1 MSTTKIENI
10 IGLINSSPILSLS
23 ERADWLA
30 LLGLMN
36 DKQLLELEKILSEN
50 QKSAQSVDV
59 PPHRMTGAEVGTVSR
74 RAAPSDDRGES
85 RKVGKSEVGRLDSN
99 AAQNTRSSANTAVAK
114 PLVPSSPS
122 LPQMPKMSHIMNLP
136 TFKQPSAPLPVKPP
150 VEKKPSIFAS
160 KLKAIFKEKELP
172 AGHPEFELELP
183 AKSLPSEH
191 SSETVVGKKTDALE
205 TQENKK
211 PPVIP
216 KPFFPLAEKP
226 AAGLATDKPL
236 LSKPPVLLRSSAKTP
251 ASPGFASGINFPE
264 VTEAS
269 KSQSLAGIKEHL
281 QSTGTILKEIHQ
293 PIAIKEPML
302 NGLEDLTKLV
312 REEIQV
318 SALDSM
324 VAKIKQLIG
333 RYGYFEAVFNIEKS
347 KIYEDYINTGAT
359 LLTGQSD
366 FETLAEQGED
376 YLTREQFEKFTDLL
390 AKIQAS

>member
-1 MSTTKIENI
+1 MLQIYDRIKFYLLYKMSTTKVENI
-10 IGLINSSPILSLS
+10 IGLINSSPILSPA

-50 QKSAQSVDV
+50 QKSDI
-59 PPHRMTGAEVGTVSR
+59 GTVSR
-74 RAAPSDDRGES
+74 RAAPSDDRGGS
-85 RKVGKSEVGRLDSN
+85 WKVGSEALSAVQRAIS
-99 AAQNTRSSANTAVAK
+99 ASSQANIK
-114 PLVPSSPS
+114 PLASSPS
-122 LPQMPKMSHIMNLP
+122 LSPQTPQMPKMSHIINLP

-150 VEKKPSIFAS
+150 VEKKSSIFAS

-172 AGHPEFELELP
+172 AGHPEFELEL
-183 AKSLPSEH
+183 AEKSLPSEH
-191 SSETVVGKKTDALE
+191 SSQIAVGKKMDARL
-205 TQENKK
+205 TQESKK

-226 AAGLATDKPL
+226 ATGLATDKPL
-236 LSKPPVLLRSSAKTP
+236 LSKPPVIPRPSAKTP
-251 ASPGFASGINFPE
+251 ASPGFASGINLPE
-264 VTEAS
+264 VTEAG
-269 KSQSLAGIKEHL
+269 KNQSLVGVKEDL
-281 QSTGTILKEIHQ
+281 QSTGTVLKEIRQ
-293 PIAIKEPML
+293 PIAIKEPVL
-302 NGLEDLTKLV
+302 NVLEDLTKLV
-312 REEIQV
+312 PEEIQV

-347 KIYEDYINTGAT
+347 KIYKDYINTGAK
-359 LLTGQSD
+359 LLTGQTD
-366 FETLAEQGED
+366 FETLTEQGEG

>member
-23 ERADWLA
+23 ERADWLT

-50 QKSAQSVDV
+50 QKPTQPVSVSLH
-59 PPHRMTGAEVGTVSR
+59 PIIGTEVGK
-74 RAAPSDDRGES
+74 PSVAKIVES
-85 RKVGKSEVGRLDSN
+85 KPEGRKTGSADSN
-99 AAQNTRSSANTAVAK
+99 AAQNTRSSANTAGAK
-114 PLVPSSPS
+114 PLAPSPS
-122 LPQMPKMSHIMNLP
+122 LLPQMPKMSHIMNLP

-150 VEKKPSIFAS
+150 MEKKPSIFAS

-183 AKSLPSEH
+183 AKSLPSEY

-205 TQENKK
+205 TQESKK

-236 LSKPPVLLRSSAKTP
+236 LSKPPVLPRPSAKTP

-281 QSTGTILKEIHQ
+281 QSTGTILKEIRQ
-293 PIAIKEPML
+293 PIAIKEPVL

-347 KIYEDYINTGAT
+347 KIYEDYINTGAK